1 MPSESFGKKR
11 TNEQNLVCK
20 NCLPKKAKNSR
31 NQTAAEQ
38 GISTLSLDEA
48 YERLPSS
55 DLNATVVVDPDD
67 PVLQPIRHIEY
78 VDDRSTL
85 LPHVSNIAA
94 QLWSRSGYR
103 FIYHSSKPGPRSSS
117 FNFFCANDIERARK
131 STSESRD
138 RESMARAPCGSL
150 LSFSFAHI
158 ARTLTIKAQHR
169 NVHEQ
174 YADLRGKPAIRD
186 FISRNIESC
195 PSKLCQ
201 MIKSCVELQEDAQTL
216 TEHQVR
222 YVWHSLTS
230 RIWQRHSD
238 ALSRPECTQAK
249 NRGLRHRSWNVL
261 D

>member
-1 MPSESFGKKR
+1 MLFTCPKCHQSMPSESFGKKR

-20 NCLPKKAKNSR
+20 KCLRKKAENSR
-31 NQTAAEQ
+31 NQTAPEQ

-48 YERLPSS
+48 YERLLSS
-55 DLNATVVVDPDD
+55 DLNATVVVDSDD
-67 PVLQPIRHIEY
+67 RVLQPIRHIDY
-78 VDDRSTL
+78 FDCSTL

-94 QLWSRSGYR
+94 HLWRRSGYR
-103 FIYHSSKPGPRSSS
+103 FIHHSSKPGPQSSS
-117 FNFFCANDIERARK
+117 FNFYCANDMERARK

-158 ARTLTIKAQHR
+158 ARTLTIKAQHG

-174 YADLRGKPAIRD
+174 YTDLSVKPAIRD
-186 FISRNIESC
+186 FNARNIESC
-195 PSKLCQ
+195 SSKLCR

-230 RIWQRHSD
+230 RIW
-238 ALSRPECTQAK
+238 
-249 NRGLRHRSWNVL
+249 HR